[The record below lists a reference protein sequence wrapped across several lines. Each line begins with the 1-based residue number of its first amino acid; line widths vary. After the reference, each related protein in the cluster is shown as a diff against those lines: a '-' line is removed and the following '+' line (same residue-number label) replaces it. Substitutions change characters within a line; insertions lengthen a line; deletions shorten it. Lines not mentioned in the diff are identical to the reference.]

1 MIRLTD
7 TQIEEM
13 KHALGLNYSKT
24 KTRNYFYTDADDR
37 EWNDLVEKGFAVK
50 RKGWDE
56 ESAYFHVTDAG
67 IAYLA
72 GLEEPKDE

>member
-24 KTRNYFYTDADDR
+24 QTRNYFYTDADDR

-56 ESAYFHVTDAG
+56 ESAYFRLTDEG

-72 GLEEPKDE
+72 GLEDDA